1 MQFSTILFILSS
13 FVVANDHKT
22 SAINPGFAPFDNL
35 KTGPNPDT
43 VACKVDEDC
52 QSACCDGK
60 KCRAPDALKPGVESC
75 RNGLTP
81 NFNGGL
87 HFVQI
92 GSGQAAAAGNNAA
105 AAKKGG
111 AKAKGKKN
119 AKKAKKG
126 KKGKKEKKA
135 KGKKAAKK
143 A

>member
-1 MQFSTILFILSS
+1 MQYSTILFILSS

-43 VACKVDEDC
+43 VACKVDQDC

-92 GSGQAAAAGNNAA
+92 GSGKAAAGGAS
-105 AAKKGG
+105 AKKG
-111 AKAKGKKN
+111 KGKKN
-119 AKKAKKG
+119 GKKQNKG
-126 KKGKKEKKA
+126 KKGKKQKKA